1 MAADRDTGLR
11 VSCGQHFDD
20 KAVSVRCRLQQGL
33 LAEAPEKAV
42 EAASLL
48 LDLAEL
54 LLNAFAAAVSL
65 TADAS
70 TVQRLVSE
78 YGAARQE
85 ILQDALN
92 SAVAVCTRGA
102 PSYEPQN
109 AIA

>member
-1 MAADRDTGLR
+1 M
-11 VSCGQHFDD
+11 
-20 KAVSVRCRLQQGL
+20 RCRLQQAL

-54 LLNAFAAAVSL
+54 LLNAFAAAISL
-65 TADAS
+65 TADAI
-70 TVQRLVSE
+70 TAQRLVSE

-92 SAVAVCTRGA
+92 SSVAVCTRGA
-102 PSYEPQN
+102 PIYEPQMQQ
-109 AIA
+109 A